1 VQQKDYY
8 KILEVEENAT
18 EQQIKEAYHGL
29 ALQYHPDRNK
39 DNPSAT
45 EKMKEINEAYS
56 VLSNSQKRRQYDALR
71 HQYGSFGYERF
82 RQNYTEEDIFKGSDI
97 NSIFDELAKVF
108 GFRSADEI
116 FRDMYG
122 SKYQSFEFR
131 APGVFGRG
139 FIFFGPYMGRS
150 GLWQKS
156 EEIYSS
162 RKPPIF
168 SEQVPFLS
176 RLFGRIIKYALMKL
190 TGIEIPERGK
200 DLYDVIHLTPEQ
212 AQTGDEIRYPYRKG
226 GKPRDLMVK
235 IPPGIRDGQQIR
247 LKGLG
252 ASTRNGGVAGDLYL
266 RVKIQNS
273 LYGKVKNFLNTLGFL
288 GFQGR

>member
-1 VQQKDYY
+1 MHQKDYY
-8 KILEVEENAT
+8 KILGIEGNAT
-18 EQQIKEAYHGL
+18 EQQIKEAYHEL
-29 ALQYHPDRNK
+29 AFQYHPDRNK
-39 DNPSAT
+39 DHPSAT

-116 FRDMYG
+116 FHDMYG
-122 SKYQSFEFR
+122 SKYQSFEFG

-139 FIFFGPYMGRS
+139 FIFFGLYVGGS
-150 GLWQKS
+150 GTWQKP
-156 EEIYSS
+156 EESYGS
-162 RKPPIF
+162 RKPPIL
-168 SEQVPFLS
+168 SGQAPFLS
-176 RLFGRIIKYALMKL
+176 GIFGRIIKYALMKF

-200 DLYDVIHLTPEQ
+200 NLYDVIRLTPGQ

-252 ASTRNGGVAGDLYL
+252 TPGKGKGVPGNLYL
-266 RVKIQNS
+266 RIKIQDS
-273 LYGKVKNFLNTLGFL
+273 LYEKVKNFLNTVV
-288 GFQGR
+288 FQGR

>member
-1 VQQKDYY
+1 MHQKDYY
-8 KILEVEENAT
+8 KILGIEGNAT
-18 EQQIKEAYHGL
+18 EQQIKEAYHEL
-29 ALQYHPDRNK
+29 AFQYHPDRNK
-39 DNPSAT
+39 DHPSAT

-116 FRDMYG
+116 FHDMYG
-122 SKYQSFEFR
+122 SKYQSFEFG

-139 FIFFGPYMGRS
+139 FIFFGPYVGGS
-150 GLWQKS
+150 GTWQKP
-156 EEIYSS
+156 EESYGS
-162 RKPPIF
+162 RKPPIL
-168 SEQVPFLS
+168 SGQAPFLS
-176 RLFGRIIKYALMKL
+176 GIFGRIIKYALMKF
-190 TGIEIPERGK
+190 TGIEIPEMGK
-200 DLYDVIHLTPEQ
+200 DLYDVIHLTPGQ

-252 ASTRNGGVAGDLYL
+252 TPGKGKGVPGNLYL
-266 RVKIQNS
+266 RIKIQDS
-273 LYGKVKNFLNTLGFL
+273 LYEKVKNFLNMVV
-288 GFQGR
+288 FQGR

>member
-1 VQQKDYY
+1 MQQKDYY
-8 KILEVEENAT
+8 KILGVEEKAT
-18 EQQIKEAYHGL
+18 EQQTKEAYHGL
-29 ALQYHPDRNK
+29 AFQYHPDRNK

-56 VLSNSQKRRQYDALR
+56 VLSNSQKRRKYDALR

-108 GFRSADEI
+108 GFRSGDEI
-116 FRDMYG
+116 FRDLYG
-122 SKYQSFEFR
+122 SKYRSFEFR

-139 FIFFGPYMGRS
+139 FIFFGPYMRRS
-150 GLWQKS
+150 GVWGS
-156 EEIYSS
+156 PEESYGS

-168 SEQVPFLS
+168 SEQTPFLS
-176 RLFGRIIKYALMKL
+176 GIFGRTIKYALMKL

-200 DLYDVIHLTPEQ
+200 NLYDVIHLTPGQ
-212 AQTGDEIRYPYRKG
+212 AQMGDEIRCPYRRG
-226 GKPRDLMVK
+226 GKSRDLMVK

-252 ASTRNGGVAGDLYL
+252 VSAKDGGMPGDLYL

-273 LYGKVKNFLNTLGFL
+273 LYGKVKDFLNMVV
-288 GFQGR
+288 FQGK